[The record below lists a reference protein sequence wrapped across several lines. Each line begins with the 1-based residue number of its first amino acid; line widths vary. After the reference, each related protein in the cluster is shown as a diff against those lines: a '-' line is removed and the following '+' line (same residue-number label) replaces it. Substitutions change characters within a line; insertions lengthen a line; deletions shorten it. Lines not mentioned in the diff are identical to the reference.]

1 MIKENQRFFNMG
13 LVLIDLLM
21 ISFSLFLAWEI
32 RFESSLFG
40 LGDSVWNF
48 QQYILLLFAILPLY
62 ILLYNFFGLYRPHRT
77 KSLSIEALNIVK
89 VNFLGLLAIIS
100 ILFILEYTDYSRLL
114 LAMFAIFST
123 GFSISERL
131 LFRKLLRSMR
141 AKGFN
146 IKYMLIIGSGDLG
159 KKVAHKIQENEYLG
173 YHIIGFLDDKFEKG
187 TLVEGLPVIGII
199 DDLEKVILNNPLERI
214 IIAISP
220 RHYIL
225 LDSLIDICE
234 KHGVKAEIVP
244 DYYRYF
250 QGRPHLDQIDDVP
263 IINIRYVPLDNYFNR
278 NLKRMIDLLMAIG
291 ALIILS
297 PLLLIVAF
305 LVKVSSP
312 GPVIFKQERMGFNR
326 KTFFMYKFRSM
337 HVQADENKDDEW
349 TVPHDPRRT
358 PVGSFIRRC
367 SIDELPQIINVLK
380 GEMSF
385 IGPRPERP
393 VFVEQFRDEIPKYMI
408 KHHVRPG
415 MSGWAQVHGWR
426 GDTCI
431 KRRIEY
437 DIFYV
442 ENWSIRLDIKIF
454 FMTLFRGFRD
464 KNAY

>member
-1 MIKENQRFFNMG
+1 MIKENQRFFNVG
-13 LVLIDLLM
+13 LVLIDLLI
-21 ISFSLFLAWEI
+21 ISFSLFLAWEV
-32 RFESSLFG
+32 RFTTGLFG
-40 LGDSVWNF
+40 LGESVWNF
-48 QQYILLLFAILPLY
+48 QQYMLLLLVVLPLY
-62 ILLYNFFGLYRPHRT
+62 IFLYNLFGLYQPHRT
-77 KSLSIEALNIVK
+77 KSLSFEALNIFK
-89 VNFLGLLAIIS
+89 VNFLGLLTIIS
-100 ILFILEYTDYSRLL
+100 LLFILEYTDYSRLL
-114 LAMFAIFST
+114 LALFGIFST
-123 GFSISERL
+123 FFSITERL
-131 LFRKLLRSMR
+131 LFRKLLRSVR
-141 AKGFN
+141 ARGFN
-146 IKYMLIIGSGDLG
+146 IKYMLIVGAGELG
-159 KKVAHKIQENEYLG
+159 KKVARKIHENEYLG
-173 YHIIGFLDDKFEKG
+173 YHIIGFVDDNFEKG
-187 TLVEGLPVIGII
+187 TEIDGLPVMGNMY
-199 DDLEKVILNNPLERI
+199 DLKKIILNNPLDRI

-220 RHYIL
+220 RHYTL
-225 LDSLIDICE
+225 LDRIIDICE
-234 KHGVKAEIVP
+234 KNGVKADIVP

-250 QGRPHLDQIDDVP
+250 PAKPLLKQIDDIPV
-263 IINIRYVPLDNYFNR
+263 INIRYVPLDDYFNR
-278 NLKRMIDLLMAIG
+278 GLKRMVDVLMAIG
-291 ALIILS
+291 ALILLS
-297 PLLLIVAF
+297 PLFIIVAF

-312 GPVIFKQERMGFNR
+312 GPVIFKQERMGLNR
-326 KTFFMYKFRSM
+326 KTFHMYKFRSM

-358 PVGSFIRRC
+358 RVGSFIRRC

-442 ENWSIRLDIKIF
+442 ENWTIRLDIKIF

>member
-13 LVLIDLLM
+13 LVLIDLLI
-21 ISFSLFLAWEI
+21 ISFSLILAWEI

-40 LGDSVWNF
+40 IGESVWNF
-48 QQYILLLFAILPLY
+48 QQYMLLLFAILPLY

-89 VNFLGLLAIIS
+89 VNFLGLLTIIS

-114 LAMFAIFST
+114 LALFAIFST
-123 GFSISERL
+123 GFSITERL

-187 TLVEGLPVIGII
+187 TLVEGLPVIGMI

-250 QGRPHLDQIDDVP
+250 QGRPHLDRIDDVP

-367 SIDELPQIINVLK
+367 SIDELPQIINVFK

-431 KRRIEY
+431 KRRTEY

-454 FMTLFRGFRD
+454 FMTLFRGFWD